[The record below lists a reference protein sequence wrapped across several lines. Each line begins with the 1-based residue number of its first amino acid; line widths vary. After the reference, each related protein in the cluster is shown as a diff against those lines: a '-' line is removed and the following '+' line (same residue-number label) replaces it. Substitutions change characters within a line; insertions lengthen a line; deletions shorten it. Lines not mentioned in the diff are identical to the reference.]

1 MVYIANHNELDC
13 QICNC
18 NAQKRRICRL
28 TKTFLPILDLA
39 ERLPTSATLPWKSIS
54 RTIRIKCVDEI
65 SVYRRAKTSNMRKLH
80 IMTKVELKTL
90 VLPKR
95 PAKLN
100 ETLRFKEYL
109 ILAGKDHPPGLYL
122 RKLEE
127 AKNTLRQNMFLQ
139 NWGQMIINNGALLG

>member
-1 MVYIANHNELDC
+1 
-13 QICNC
+13 
-18 NAQKRRICRL
+18 
-28 TKTFLPILDLA
+28 
-39 ERLPTSATLPWKSIS
+39 
-54 RTIRIKCVDEI
+54 
-65 SVYRRAKTSNMRKLH
+65 MRKLH